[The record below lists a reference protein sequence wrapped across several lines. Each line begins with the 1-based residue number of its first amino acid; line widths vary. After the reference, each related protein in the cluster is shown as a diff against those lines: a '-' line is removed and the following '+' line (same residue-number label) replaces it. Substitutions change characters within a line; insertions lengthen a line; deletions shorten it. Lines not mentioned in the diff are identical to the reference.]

1 MLRRGGIIITG
12 GIIKVNQRL
21 DIIVPNQEQDEYYHS
36 RIEEVDEH
44 FMILAMPIR
53 HSIPVLL
60 SPNTEFYGSI
70 LDASG
75 RYQFKSIY
83 KAKKMVPIPIWVVT
97 LPTNLKKV
105 QLRSFVRLDV
115 SVPVSLSESESENS
129 VPKVFNTHDLSGG
142 GLCLISKVP
151 ITPNTPV
158 NLTID
163 LAEQGKVNVSGM
175 TVRLAKQPSDLLL
188 YLISIKFIDII
199 EHDRSKII
207 KFIFQKQLER
217 KRKGY

>member
-1 MLRRGGIIITG
+1 LFRGGIIITR

-21 DIIVPNQEQDEYYHS
+21 DIIVASQDQDEYYHS

-53 HSIPVLL
+53 HSLPVFLP
-60 SPNTEFYGSI
+60 PNTEFYGSI
-70 LDASG
+70 LDSSG
-75 RYQFKSIY
+75 RFQFKSIY
-83 KAKKMVPIPIWVVT
+83 KAKKMLPIPIWVAT
-97 LPTNLKKV
+97 LPTNIKKV

-115 SVPVSLSESESENS
+115 NVSVSLIESESEQP
-129 VPKVFNTHDLSGG
+129 VPQTFITRDLSGG

-151 ITPNTPV
+151 IPPSTPV
-158 NLTID
+158 NLTIN
-163 LAEQGKVNVSGM
+163 LAEQGTINASGI
-175 TVRLAKQPSDLLL
+175 TVRLDKQPSDLLV
-188 YLISIKFIDII
+188 YLISIKFVDII
-199 EHDRSKII
+199 EHDRSKIM